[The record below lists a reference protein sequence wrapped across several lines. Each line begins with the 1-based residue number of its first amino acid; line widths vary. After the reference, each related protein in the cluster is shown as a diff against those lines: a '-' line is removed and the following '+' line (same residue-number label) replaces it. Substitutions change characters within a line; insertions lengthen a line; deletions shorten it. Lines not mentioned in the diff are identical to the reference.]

1 MLKTSNSTIRLHED
15 PGVPVRLDGNRVS
28 WRASLNFAAE
38 HIVLFKFGYSLN
50 GIKNDIDKGLLNKHK
65 EGEHEKWNQKRTL
78 NYMPKKRGEQ
88 ITRILVV
95 RPVLGVIPAWSG
107 LSVGETWKKY
117 CRIQIEMEKIQ
128 RSLNLGFLGFFMNRF
143 ASHVSHISLYSSP

>member
-65 EGEHEKWNQKRTL
+65 EGEHEKMEPEENIKL
-78 NYMPKKRGEQ
+78 YAKKKRGGEQ
-88 ITRILVV
+88 ITRILLV
-95 RPVLGVIPAWSG
+95 RPVLGSFLLGPA
-107 LSVGETWKKY
+107 
-117 CRIQIEMEKIQ
+117 
-128 RSLNLGFLGFFMNRF
+128 
-143 ASHVSHISLYSSP
+143 